1 MDGGDRAV
9 RGGRAF
15 AGTVVVASPVV
26 ASTTS
31 SSSSDD
37 DGGGTPDDAKGRD
50 HSSDALR
57 GGVREERRPR
67 APRAEPASCAA
78 PSSPSSPPPQ
88 PRSILVTRSARSWS
102 AAGAG
107 AAGPTHAQ
115 LASIWHAHGDR
126 LDALDERRP
135 SPDVTPLATPDV
147 SKYGADDAWLFIRD
161 NAAGASDDGG
171 RGGSASGGGRMRRSS
186 SVTFTEDENFEVHD
200 IGSVRDLRREKGI
213 KKSGSLSSLTE
224 ALAASFKHLSYKFSK
239 KDEETKADNRVAK
252 ARLKQS
258 RGFMCDNIDHAR
270 SMNGDK
276 PAWVTREE
284 SVRGGTKLLR
294 VASTPQ
300 LSESYATTS
309 APRGSGGADGGGG
322 EERGSDGCDDDGEG
336 AVVAVER

>member
-78 PSSPSSPPPQ
+78 PSSPSSPPP
-88 PRSILVTRSARSWS
+88 
-102 AAGAG
+102 
-107 AAGPTHAQ
+107 HAE

-126 LDALDERRP
+126 LVALDERRP